1 MHSVMCY
8 HITTQTGIKLQQTNS
23 ACQMYEV
30 SIFNILIENQGIL
43 LLEKKKAIPLHR
55 SLCHLYFYSLSQKS
69 SLIINL
75 QAVENKVGDLINFPA
90 NTLFDL
96 RPTLHFKTP
105 QIRYC
110 KPPAG
115 PQHKARHLIKSW
127 NGTCQVC
134 LRGCVT
140 IAVHTTCLF
149 RPRLNY

>member
-1 MHSVMCY
+1 M
-8 HITTQTGIKLQQTNS
+8 
-23 ACQMYEV
+23 
-30 SIFNILIENQGIL
+30 
-43 LLEKKKAIPLHR
+43 
-55 SLCHLYFYSLSQKS
+55 
-69 SLIINL
+69 
-75 QAVENKVGDLINFPA
+75 GDLINFPA

-149 RPRLNY
+149 RPRLNYWQNGQTTQNCEQYTLAMKIMTVLGTAHMLSAQLVSIVCQLRGPMVLPANPLAAKTNKLPSFRKPPWGFELLSILDLRSVW